1 VASGATFLVGK
12 DLEMSNSGLDSL
24 EGVEHLLLRQ
34 QVPAI
39 MDLEMP
45 DFGLE
50 ISKVSTCCH
59 GSRCQK
65 TTSLTV
71 HPVPCLCNI

>member
-1 VASGATFLVGK
+1 MAAGATYLVGK

-39 MDLEMP
+39 MDLEMA
-45 DFGLE
+45 DFWPSQPGDFKNQHLQLPRQQVLKNH
-50 ISKVSTCCH
+50 IID
-59 GSRCQK
+59 G
-65 TTSLTV
+65 
-71 HPVPCLCNI
+71 PPCS